1 MPLLDYP
8 DFREWFR
15 ATHHVDLDE
24 RPELRLGECH
34 GCGSSGV
41 PLLINHC
48 LVCLACDFGMS
59 MGEQRIADALRA
71 FIHVLV
77 NEPPEAAHRLV
88 SNAMYS
94 LADAARNIAED
105 ERSGDDP
112 EDAAQTA

>member
-15 ATHHVDLDE
+15 ATHNVDLNE
-24 RPELRLGECH
+24 RPELRLGNCH

-41 PLLINHC
+41 ALLINHC

-71 FIHVLV
+71 SIQVFV

-88 SNAMYS
+88 SDAIYS

-105 ERSGDDP
+105 ERSDDGSD
-112 EDAAQTA
+112 EAAQTA